1 LAEVYLKKA
10 GKDKAAFRLLVKT
23 MLPALMKFQK
33 IVGPT
38 PEDVLP
44 LWRALK
50 ETAPEVGDLVPALGE
65 AVGRLEKALEQS
77 SRDFAVEMV
86 KSLGMPKASAKICK
100 MFEGVAPKEVTTLV
114 TTLALVAEG
123 ASDKNLGSDASA
135 SALGQ
140 ALPVAIKLR
149 SLNKEF
155 LASLAEV
162 APSEQGKLEILEGF
176 AKSFETAMS
185 QYLKKACEQ
194 LKDTKR

>member
-1 LAEVYLKKA
+1 
-10 GKDKAAFRLLVKT
+10 
-23 MLPALMKFQK
+23 MLQ
-33 IVGPT
+33 
-38 PEDVLP
+38 
-44 LWRALK
+44 
-50 ETAPEVGDLVPALGE
+50 
-65 AVGRLEKALEQS
+65 
-77 SRDFAVEMV
+77 
-86 KSLGMPKASAKICK
+86 
-100 MFEGVAPKEVTTLV
+100 EVTTLV

-194 LKDTKR
+194 LKDTKRVLDSYRRHGIGSKWVTFFSHIAMVMVFKTSAAVQYLT